1 MVTGAQGA
9 GPEGQGQLDRQPGLF
24 GALQVRLPAFPA
36 LFGPRVQPWDSCP
49 PGLMPCPRAGGNGS
63 IPGYWGGGRR
73 GVTVL
78 IGTTPHPCP
87 APQLLCPVSPRN
99 KAESA
104 HKCPE
109 ANVKGKRAPNHVP
122 REAGPP
128 GRRGG
133 RWNRPAQGGHSLW
146 LSDPTRWDASPR
158 AVPSAHSL
166 PLCLKCHP
174 LRNHTTQK
182 LGSSE
187 PVRS

>member
-1 MVTGAQGA
+1 MGLCRSGCLPSLLYS
-9 GPEGQGQLDRQPGLF
+9 GPESSPGIH
-24 GALQVRLPAFPA
+24 AHQ
-36 LFGPRVQPWDSCP
+36 DSCP
-49 PGLMPCPRAGGNGS
+49 APEREEMDRFLGIGGGR
-63 IPGYWGGGRR
+63 GGRR

-104 HKCPE
+104 HNCPE

-174 LRNHTTQK
+174 LRNHTAQK

-187 PVRS
+187 PMSDPEANSE